1 MKTATI
7 EVYHVFGTKSCKSAD
22 VLYRGKLLCRRA
34 GIENQQKLLDEAR
47 KWALAHGFTHVQ
59 VRHLS

>member
-7 EVYHVFGTKSCKSAD
+7 DVYHVWGTKSCKSAD
-22 VLYRGKLLCRRA
+22 VFYRGKMLYRA
-34 GIENQQKLLDEAR
+34 AGWELQQKLLDDAQEWAR
-47 KWALAHGFTHVQ
+47 NHGFTHWI

>member
-7 EVYHVFGTKSCKSAD
+7 EVYHVFGTRSCKSAD
-22 VLYRGKLLCRRA
+22 VLYRGKLLYRA
-34 GIENQQKLLDEAR
+34 AGLEQQQKLLDDAR
-47 KWALAHGFTHVQ
+47 KWALDKGFTHII

>member
-7 EVYHVFGTKSCKSAD
+7 EVYHVFGTRSCKSAD
-22 VLYRGKLLCRRA
+22 VLYRGKLLYRA
-34 GIENQQKLLDEAR
+34 AGLELQQKLLEQAR
-47 KWALAHGFTHVQ
+47 KWAHDHGFTHVD